1 MQDTGYVGA
10 VEGSSNSTGVKA
22 SSQHT
27 MALIMFGILL
37 VSYAINAMD
46 RQIFPLLAADVR
58 KEYGFALSQ
67 TGLLSTVF
75 TLGMA
80 VAGIPT
86 GYLLARFSR
95 KAVGQIGIAIFSIGT
110 ALTAFSYGFADMLVY
125 RAVTGIG
132 EAMQLT
138 ALLAIATSYF
148 TRYRA
153 AAVGSVNF
161 CFGIGA
167 IVGPMLGGVLL
178 AQYGT
183 WRAPMIVFGLLG
195 FVAMAFIAIGVK
207 PWLTEM
213 QSQMQRGANSQGSP
227 SLLNRNTVLLTLMS
241 MVSGLI
247 IYGYLGMYP
256 TYLREQLGYTPG
268 ATSSVMGIF
277 GLGVLASIGGGW
289 LGDRFSPRLVFGGTF
304 LVAALLGYLLFHA
317 GSDFV
322 IQAALS
328 FTWGLVVSGTIYVN
342 LAAYHVKSVIGTLGS
357 RASGIFVTSFYSAGA
372 IAGYLIGTLA
382 SLVGWAQTGLIQIT
396 AMSLLGAL
404 LALVLDPTR
413 MAHDSDKTKPS
424 SSVVP

>member
-1 MQDTGYVGA
+1 MQDTGFAGA
-10 VEGSSNSTGVKA
+10 VEESSKSTGVRA
-22 SSQHT
+22 GSQHT
-27 MALIMFGILL
+27 MALIMFGVLL
-37 VSYAINAMD
+37 ASYAINAMD

-58 KEYGFALSQ
+58 KEYGFALSH

-80 VAGIPT
+80 IAGIPT

-95 KAVGQIGIAIFSIGT
+95 KAVGQIGIAIFSLGT
-110 ALTAFSYGFADMLVY
+110 ALTAFSYGFADMLAY

-161 CFGIGA
+161 CFGLGA

-195 FVAMAFIAIGVK
+195 FVAMAIIAFSVK

-213 QSQMQRGANSQGSP
+213 QAQIRGAVSSQGSP
-227 SLLNRNTVLLTLMS
+227 TLMNRNTVLLTLMS
-241 MVSGLI
+241 MVGGLI

-268 ATSSVMGIF
+268 AASSVMGIF

-289 LGDRFSPRLVFGGTF
+289 LGDRFSPRLVFGSTF

-317 GSDFV
+317 GSTFA
-322 IQAALS
+322 IQAGLS
-328 FTWGLVVSGTIYVN
+328 FIWGLVVSGTIYVN
-342 LAAYHVKSVIGTLGS
+342 LAGYHVKSVVGTLGS

-372 IAGYLIGTLA
+372 IAGYLIGAMA
-382 SLVGWAQTGLIQIT
+382 SLVGWAQAGLIQIT
-396 AMSLLGAL
+396 AMSLLGAA
-404 LALVLDPTR
+404 LALALEPSR
-413 MAHDSDKTKPS
+413 MARGTDKS
-424 SSVVP
+424 E

>member
-1 MQDTGYVGA
+1 MRDTGFAGEA
-10 VEGSSNSTGVKA
+10 DSFAGSTTDGTG
-22 SSQHT
+22 SQRT
-27 MALIMFGILL
+27 TALIMFGVLL
-37 VSYAINAMD
+37 ASYAINAMD

-58 KEYGFALSQ
+58 KEYGFALSH

-80 VAGIPT
+80 VAGVPT

-95 KAVGQIGIAIFSIGT
+95 KAVGQIGIAIFSVGT
-110 ALTAFSYGFADMLVY
+110 ALTAFSVGFADMLAY

-138 ALLAIATSYF
+138 ALLAIASSYF

-195 FVAMAFIAIGVK
+195 FVAMALIAFGVK
-207 PWLTEM
+207 PWLTET
-213 QSQMQRGANSQGSP
+213 QARVQGSANSRGAP
-227 SLLNRNTVLLTLMS
+227 TLLNRNTVLLTFMS
-241 MVSGLI
+241 MIGGLI

-289 LGDRFSPRLVFGGTF
+289 LGDRFSPRLVFGATF

-317 GSDFV
+317 GSAFV
-322 IQAALS
+322 IQATLS
-328 FTWGLVVSGTIYVN
+328 FVWGLVVSGTIYVN
-342 LAAYHVKSVIGTLGS
+342 LAGYHVKAVVGSLGS
-357 RASGIFVTSFYSAGA
+357 RASGTFVTSIYSAGA
-372 IAGYLIGTLA
+372 IAGYLIGMLA
-382 SLVGWAQTGLIQIT
+382 SLVGWAQAGLIQIT
-396 AMSLLGAL
+396 ALSLLGVV
-404 LALVLDPTR
+404 LALALDPAR
-413 MAHDSDKTKPS
+413 MAQG
-424 SSVVP
+424 VVKAG